1 MPARRRCWAR
11 RAAVHEALTTVL
23 PSGCRPATS
32 HLCSV
37 PQPAGAIGWKDRR
50 DDLGTYSLSKP
61 DGRFGQAEE

>member
-1 MPARRRCWAR
+1 MPTRRRLLAR
-11 RAAVHEALTTVL
+11 RAAVTEL

-37 PQPAGAIGWKDRR
+37 AQPAGAIGWKR